1 MAWSLNTFGSRQK
14 RTWAWRLSVV
24 GVVSSASAGWM
35 WQVASADPKPELPA
49 RQQVQRQLEFGEFA
63 AALQTAQGVQDARE
77 RAQLFQMVANAQ
89 MQAGDVAASR
99 GTTRRIDEPQQ
110 REQAQGEQAREQAML
125 GGGAFADFQS
135 LIRLIEEETSGPWES
150 SDGEGGTITEYQNG
164 VAVDPNGL
172 LTQLKK
178 EEHTGRLKA
187 LGAKSRQPDLNADV
201 AQPSELRFV
210 SLTRLEREANKRLT
224 EGRPIVETMKTLAGL
239 TQIRFVVVDPQT
251 QDIVIGGPAEGWKY
265 DKNGNPVGAKGGRPT
280 LQLDDLVT
288 VLRTFQGDGA
298 QTFGCSFNPRPAG
311 LKAVKDFVEH
321 SQARGPLP
329 AGPAVK
335 NWVSQIQK
343 KLGPQDIE
351 LWGVPRDSRVARVVT
366 EADYRLKMIGIGKL
380 EGGPG
385 VPSIFD
391 LLTVEEQKSGKLDA
405 LRWWLTM
412 KYDAVLHSPD
422 HSVFEIQGPSVQCLS
437 ENQFLTAQGERVGT
451 GQADATNRAFAQN
464 FTQHYADLAKQDI
477 AFADL
482 QNVFD
487 LALVAAL
494 LKNEGVA
501 TRLGWDFGSFA
512 PNGIYQPAS
521 YAAPREVESVANHHV
536 YRGKD
541 IVVQVAGGVRGD
553 LMDVV
558 KNTDVVKSSDKL
570 TPLAARSKPSELREG
585 RWWWDA
591 K

>member
-1 MAWSLNTFGSRQK
+1 MAWSIGGFGSQPG
-14 RTWAWRLSVV
+14 RTWAWRLAVV
-24 GVVSSASAGWM
+24 GAVSASSVGWTLSS
-35 WQVASADPKPELPA
+35 ASADPKQELPA
-49 RQQVQRQLEFGEFA
+49 RQKIEKQLAFGEFA
-63 AALQTAQGVQDARE
+63 GALETAQSVQDVRE
-77 RAQLFQMVANAQ
+77 RAKLFELVANAQ
-89 MQAGDVAASR
+89 IQAGDMAASR
-99 GTTRRIDEPQQ
+99 GTTRRIDQAEQ
-110 REQAQGEQAREQAML
+110 REQAQGQQARAQQML
-125 GGGAFADFQS
+125 GGGVFADFAS
-135 LIRLIEEETSGPWES
+135 LIRLIEEETSGPWQNTGG
-150 SDGEGGTITEYQNG
+150 DGGTITEYQNG

-172 LTQLKK
+172 LMQLKK

-187 LGAKSRQPDLNADV
+187 LGVTARQADLNADV
-201 AQPSELRFV
+201 AKRSDLRLI
-210 SLTRLEREANKRLT
+210 SLTRLEREATKRLT
-224 EGRPIVETMKTLAGL
+224 EGRPVVETMKTLAGI
-239 TQIRFVVVDPQT
+239 TQIKFLFVDPNT
-251 QDIVIGGPAEGWKY
+251 KEIVLGGTAEGWKY
-265 DKNGNPVGAKGGRPT
+265 DSNGNPVGVRSGRPT

-298 QTFGCSFNPRPAG
+298 QNFGCSFNPRPEG
-311 LKAVKDFVEH
+311 LKAVKAFVEQ

-329 AGPAVK
+329 AGASVK
-335 NWVSQIQK
+335 NWANQIQS

-385 VPSIFD
+385 VPSIFE
-391 LLTVEEQKSGKLDA
+391 LLTEQEQKSGKLDA

-412 KYDAVLHSPD
+412 KYDAVLHSPAHD
-422 HSVFEIQGPSVQCLS
+422 VFEIQGPSVQCLS

-451 GQADATNRAFAQN
+451 GQADATNRAFAEN
-464 FTQHYADLAKQDI
+464 FTQHYAELAQRDI

-494 LKNEGVA
+494 LRNENAA
-501 TRLGWDFGSFA
+501 TQVGWDFGAFA
-512 PNGIYQPAS
+512 SNGIYQPQS
-521 YAAPREVESVANHHV
+521 YAAPREVESVSNHRV

-553 LMDVV
+553 LMSVV
-558 KNTDVVKSSDKL
+558 KDSDIVKSSDKL
-570 TPLAARSKPSELREG
+570 TSVAARGKAGELPEG